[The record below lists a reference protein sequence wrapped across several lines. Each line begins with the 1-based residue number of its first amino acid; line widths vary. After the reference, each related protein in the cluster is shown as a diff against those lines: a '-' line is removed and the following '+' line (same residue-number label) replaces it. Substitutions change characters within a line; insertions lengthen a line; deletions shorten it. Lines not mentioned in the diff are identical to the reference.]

1 VKLNFIIL
9 TLITVSFFITG
20 CNEQQLAD
28 ANNIAGTAVTVSDA
42 IGGVLTS
49 PAGGVVPVDWRLW
62 GLLVTNIVSATGN
75 IFQKWNRDRLTT
87 VAKAI
92 VTAID
97 RSPVAESVKTEIKS
111 EMQDREILALGNVV
125 VEQLKNG

>member
-1 VKLNFIIL
+1 M
-9 TLITVSFFITG
+9 TVSLLFTG

-28 ANNIAGTAVTVSDA
+28 VNNVAGTAVTVSDA

-62 GLLVTNIVSATGN
+62 GLLATNLISATGN

-97 RSPVAESVKTEIKS
+97 NSPVGDSVKTEIKA
-111 EMQDREILALGNVV
+111 EMIDKEILSQGNII
-125 VEQLKNG
+125 VEQLKNV